1 MYDPQDYPNPMV
13 SDFTRQTR
21 QVNHVSLKLPPS
33 PLLSQPDDVPHAEFC
48 EASDVLEANLA
59 GSKCLEEFCSC
70 IQRIKI
76 QLGQVSEFDE
86 ILKMR

>member
-1 MYDPQDYPNPMV
+1 MYDQQDYPNAVV

-21 QVNHVSLKLPPS
+21 QINHVSLKLPPS
-33 PLLSQPDDVPHAEFC
+33 PLLSQLEDVPKAEFC
-48 EASDVLEANLA
+48 EASEVLEANLA

-76 QLGQVSEFDE
+76 QLGQVIIRVE
-86 ILKMR
+86 LLR